1 MCRRWRRGRQSTVPE
16 TREYVEETTGLAPC
30 HHRTPRSGRIATM
43 KASDDVHT
51 PGGVTVPAA
60 AMTWSFARSGGAGGQ
75 HVNTT
80 SSKATL
86 IVDSSLVEAGPS
98 ALRRILAAHP
108 STIRITRQTSKSQLK
123 NRRLCLS
130 QLILLLDEAAKPP
143 APPRRKSKPT
153 RGAIERRL
161 ANKKKDSEKKASR
174 RSTDW

>member
-1 MCRRWRRGRQSTVPE
+1 MPE
-16 TREYVEETTGLAPC
+16 TREYVEETTGLAPY

-86 IVDSSLVEAGPS
+86 VVDSSLVEAGPS

>member
-1 MCRRWRRGRQSTVPE
+1 VG
-16 TREYVEETTGLAPC
+16 TTGLAPC
-30 HHRTPRSGRIATM
+30 HHRTPGSGRIATM

-60 AMTWSFARSGGAGGQ
+60 AITWSFARSGGAGGQ

-86 IVDSSLVEAGPS
+86 VVDSSLVEAGPS

-123 NRRLCLS
+123 NRQLCLS

-161 ANKKKDSEKKASR
+161 ASKKKDSEKKASR